1 MTSTPAPTPFFRLP
15 HSLTGRAMFVLVAG
29 ALGFTMNA
37 YPVLLLGGVFLA
49 LGQIPGLV
57 CALLFGPVAGLFGSA
72 LAAGT
77 LLAWGQGL
85 TLTFALL
92 SFEGMAV
99 GYLARRYRPVVS
111 GLVYWLVVGAPV
123 MSFVFLVVRGMSV
136 ESVELVVAKNLGG
149 CLFNVAVASIIAG
162 RRPFSR
168 ARDEADDKGHS
179 IVATL
184 NNRIG
189 AILAIPVLLVLII
202 SSTVSQRTAERTAFA
217 HLSQEAH
224 RYRSTINEYVNAHVR
239 TVSTVASS
247 LASAAVATHA
257 ERQALLTVTHSANP
271 GFITMLVADSQG
283 VVVEAASAVE
293 GGLPALALIPNVRDR
308 PYFAEPMRTSA
319 PYVSGIFQGRS
330 LGRDLI
336 FAVSAP
342 VAGARGAPAGVV
354 EGSIPLKALERI
366 IADPSDVGVTIIDQD
381 HRVVYSTRTER
392 WKPLSVLPASIAGDS
407 AAVGKFWDT
416 APDILTTRREQFYAV
431 AHADHGWSVLTVT
444 PRYVALERAAANGT
458 TLFFASAVLFAVV
471 LFSVRLVNNFLGR
484 PLMQLE
490 AQAIALDWGA
500 PMEAP
505 VADPLRDPPPRE
517 VAVVGEAMVVAARRI
532 HESYLAAQQA
542 VADRD
547 VALAQREATLRDL
560 DRLVRERTQELIL
573 QRDRAESAN
582 RAKSA
587 FLANMSHELRTP
599 LNVIL
604 GQSESIVE
612 GIFGPVS
619 ARQRSALAEVD
630 TQGQHLLTLINEV
643 LDLARIESGKF
654 TVEMQ
659 PTSLMP
665 LLEDVLATF
674 IQTARQRGVLLAL
687 EAAPQAT
694 AISTD
699 RLRLRQVLVN
709 LVGNALKFT
718 PEGGR
723 VTMELDVQAS
733 SGSPV
738 AIRIRDTGIGIPRN
752 RLGTIFDAFEQAD
765 SSNTR
770 KFGGSGLGL
779 TISRSLCEAMGIRI
793 DVESRS
799 GSGSTFTLTFAKP
812 A

>member
-1 MTSTPAPTPFFRLP
+1 
-15 HSLTGRAMFVLVAG
+15 MFVLVAG

-49 LGQIPGLV
+49 LGQIPGLF

-111 GLVYWLVVGAPV
+111 GFAYWLVIGAPV

-149 CLFNVAVASIIAG
+149 CLFNVSVASIIAG
-162 RRPFSR
+162 RRPF
-168 ARDEADDKGHS
+168 ALAPNEADGKGHS

-184 NNRIG
+184 NNRLS

-202 SSTVSQRTAERTAFA
+202 SSAVSQRTAERTAFA
-217 HLSQEAH
+217 HLSQEAQ

-239 TVSTVASS
+239 TVHTVASS
-247 LASAAVATHA
+247 LGSSAVATHE
-257 ERQALLTVTHSANP
+257 ERQALLNVAHASNT
-271 GFITMLVADSQG
+271 GFITMLVADSKG

-293 GGLPALALIPNVRDR
+293 GGLPALALIPSVRDR
-308 PYFAEPMRTSA
+308 PYFVEPMRTSA
-319 PYVSGIFQGRS
+319 PYVSGVFQGRS

-342 VAGARGAPAGVV
+342 VTGASGASGAPVGVV

-381 HRVVYSTRTER
+381 HRVVYSTRSDR
-392 WKPLSVLPASIAGDS
+392 WQPLSLLPASIAGDS
-407 AAVGKFWDT
+407 SDVGKFWDT
-416 APDILTTRREQFYAV
+416 APEILTTRREQFYAV
-431 AHADHGWSVLTVT
+431 ARADHGWSVLAVT
-444 PRYVALERAAANGT
+444 PRYVALDRAAANGT
-458 TLFFASAVLFAVV
+458 TLFLASAVLFAVV

-490 AQAIALDWGA
+490 SQAIALDWGA

-505 VADPLRDPPPRE
+505 VADSQGDPPPRE
-517 VAVVGEAMVVAARRI
+517 VAVVGEAMVVASRRI

-560 DRLVRERTQELIL
+560 DLLVRERTQELIL

-619 ARQRSALAEVD
+619 ARQRSALSEVD

-659 PTSLMP
+659 PTSLAP

-674 IQTARQRGVLLAL
+674 LQTARQRGVLLAL
-687 EAAPQAT
+687 EAAPQAA

-723 VTMELDVQAS
+723 VTMELDVEPS
-733 SGSPV
+733 SGSPL
-738 AIRIRDTGIGIPRN
+738 AIRIRDTGIGIPRD

-770 KFGGSGLGL
+770 NFGGSGLGL

-793 DVESRS
+793 DVESRP